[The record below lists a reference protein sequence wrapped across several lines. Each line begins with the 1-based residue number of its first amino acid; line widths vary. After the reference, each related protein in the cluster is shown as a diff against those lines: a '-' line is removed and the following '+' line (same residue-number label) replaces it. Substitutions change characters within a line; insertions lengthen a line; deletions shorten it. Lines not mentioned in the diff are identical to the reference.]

1 MKPLFPFRSA
11 VFAAATVF
19 CSCSVQAQVKQ
30 PRQLGTFEAVASSG
44 GIDVV
49 LTQGS
54 NTSVV
59 VEASDE
65 AQAHLVTKVEG
76 GTLKI
81 GWENG
86 FSWKNLLSNNRKAN
100 VYITCPR
107 LTALSLSGGA
117 DAKGQSTF
125 SADAF
130 KISAS
135 GGSDVKLSL
144 TAKTLTC
151 SASGGSD
158 LSLSGRVE
166 QQTVDVSGGSDYH
179 AFDLQS
185 SRATVRA
192 SGGSDV
198 NLSVDGELTA
208 NAGGGSDVR
217 YKGNARVAN
226 ATHSGGSS
234 VRRAN

>member
-1 MKPLFPFRSA
+1 MKISL
-11 VFAAATVF
+11 VCAAAVVAL
-19 CSCSVQAQVKQ
+19 SVASFPARAQVKQ
-30 PRQLGTFEAVASSG
+30 PRQVGSFQAVESSG

-49 LTQGS
+49 LTQGAG
-54 NTSVV
+54 TAVV

-81 GWENG
+81 GWESG
-86 FSWKNLLSNNRKAN
+86 FSWKSLLSNSRKAS

-125 SADAF
+125 SADDF
-130 KISAS
+130 RIQAS

-158 LSLSGRVE
+158 VDLSGRVE
-166 QQTVDVSGGSDYH
+166 RQTVDISGGSDYN
-179 AFDLQS
+179 AFGLRS
-185 SRATVRA
+185 TTATVRA
-192 SGGSDV
+192 SGGSDASLTV
-198 NLSVDGELTA
+198 EGELTA
-208 NAGGGSDVR
+208 SAGGGSDVH
-217 YKGNARVAN
+217 YKGAARLTNAS
-226 ATHSGGSS
+226 HSGGSS
-234 VRRAN
+234 VRHVQ

>member
-1 MKPLFPFRSA
+1 MNKLFFSA
-11 VFAAATVF
+11 AVAAVSLA
-19 CSCSVQAQVKQ
+19 SCTVQAQVKQ
-30 PRQLGTFEAVASSG
+30 PRQVGSFDAVSSSG

-54 NTSVV
+54 TASVL

-76 GTLKI
+76 GMLKI

-107 LTALSLSGGA
+107 LTGLSLSGGA
-117 DAKGQSTF
+117 DANGRSTF
-125 SADAF
+125 SADHF

-158 LSLSGRVE
+158 VDLSGRVD
-166 QQTVDVSGGSDYH
+166 QQTVEVSGGSDYNSYG
-179 AFDLQS
+179 LQS
-185 SRATVRA
+185 SKATVRA

-198 NLSVDGELTA
+198 ELTVDGELA
-208 NAGGGSDVR
+208 ASASGGSDVR
-217 YKGNARVAN
+217 YKGTARMAN
-226 ATHSGGSS
+226 ASHSGGSS

>member
-1 MKPLFPFRSA
+1 MNNLF
-11 VFAAATVF
+11 FAAAVAAVSLA
-19 CSCSVQAQVKQ
+19 SCTAQAQVKQ
-30 PRQLGTFEAVASSG
+30 PRQVGTFQAVASSG

-49 LTQGS
+49 LTQGA
-54 NTSVV
+54 NTSVL
-59 VEASDE
+59 VEASED
-65 AQAHLVTKVEG
+65 AQKHLVTTVEG
-76 GTLKI
+76 GILKI

-107 LTALSLSGGA
+107 LTGLSLSGGA
-117 DAKGQSTF
+117 DAKGQSNF
-125 SADAF
+125 SADNF

-158 LSLSGRVE
+158 VDLSGRVD
-166 QQTVDVSGGSDYH
+166 QQTVDVSGGSDYNGYN
-179 AFDLQS
+179 LQS
-185 SRATVRA
+185 TKADVRA

-198 NLSVDGELTA
+198 ELTVDGELA
-208 NAGGGSDVR
+208 ASASGGSDVR
-217 YKGNARVAN
+217 YKGAARVAN
-226 ATHSGGSS
+226 ASHSGGSS

>member
-1 MKPLFPFRSA
+1 MRRGRSGSFRRLLPG
-11 VFAAATVF
+11 
-19 CSCSVQAQVKQ
+19 
-30 PRQLGTFEAVASSG
+30 PRQVGSFQAVESSG

-49 LTQGS
+49 LTQGAG
-54 NTSVV
+54 TAVV

-65 AQAHLVTKVEG
+65 AQAHLVTKAEG

-81 GWENG
+81 GWESG
-86 FSWKNLLSNNRKAN
+86 FSWKSLLSNSRKAS

-125 SADAF
+125 SADDF
-130 KISAS
+130 RIQAS

-158 LSLSGRVE
+158 VDLSGRVE
-166 QQTVDVSGGSDYH
+166 RQTVDISGGSDYS
-179 AFDLQS
+179 AFGLRS
-185 SRATVRA
+185 TTATVRA
-192 SGGSDV
+192 SGGSDASLTV
-198 NLSVDGELTA
+198 EGELTA
-208 NAGGGSDVR
+208 SAGGGSDVH
-217 YKGNARVAN
+217 YKGAARLTNAS
-226 ATHSGGSS
+226 HSGGSS
-234 VRRAN
+234 VRHVQ

>member
-1 MKPLFPFRSA
+1 MKTLLR
-11 VFAAATVF
+11 AAAAVAAVSLAACTAQA
-19 CSCSVQAQVKQ
+19 QAQVKQ
-30 PRQLGTFEAVASSG
+30 PRQVGSFQVVESSG

-59 VEASDE
+59 VEASEE

-81 GWENG
+81 GWESG
-86 FSWKNLLSNNRKAN
+86 FSWKNLLSNNRHAN

-107 LTALSLSGGA
+107 LTGLSLSGGS

-125 SADAF
+125 SADDF
-130 KISAS
+130 RIQAS

-144 TAKTLTC
+144 TAKSLTC

-158 LSLSGRVE
+158 VDLSGRVE
-166 QQTVDVSGGSDYH
+166 RQTVDISGGSDYN
-179 AFDLQS
+179 AFDLRS
-185 SRATVRA
+185 TSATVHA
-192 SGGSDV
+192 SGGSDA
-198 NLSVDGELTA
+198 NLTVDGELTA
-208 NAGGGSDVR
+208 SAGGGSDVH
-217 YKGNARVAN
+217 YKGSARL
-226 ATHSGGSS
+226 TTSHSGGSS
-234 VRRAN
+234 VRRVQ